1 MIFNRENPQNS
12 ETQNGLRRGLDFIAL
27 NYYDTSGQIVFIRF
41 LEEFKTPKRH
51 FEINWPLVL
60 KEKCQPPF
68 GSSACHFVIKSIV
81 MSKEIHTS
89 FYWQKLIS
97 AFILPNACFK
107 IVSHFEIVIAK
118 VGT

>member
-1 MIFNRENPQNS
+1 M
-12 ETQNGLRRGLDFIAL
+12 
-27 NYYDTSGQIVFIRF
+27 
-41 LEEFKTPKRH
+41 
-51 FEINWPLVL
+51 L

-68 GSSACHFVIKSIV
+68 GGSACHFVIKSIV
-81 MSKEIHTS
+81 MSKEIHIS
-89 FYWQKLIS
+89 LYWQKLIS